1 MRSARVAAGKGG
13 PWQSITLQ
21 PGGGGGGGSLWRPLA
36 TTPGGGKVNI
46 SLSGHEDSPE
56 GLARRSL
63 SAAAGPELPCPWP
76 ATSRP
81 PHAAHASPSPGYRLP
96 HAPNP
101 RACQGLLGFLQLSS
115 SCVCGRCVSLAS
127 RPQHIA
133 SRILCS
139 VFCLCCRSVT
149 TPVRHTQTHQDLFN
163 NKNLEV
169 TSRS

>member
-21 PGGGGGGGSLWRPLA
+21 PGGGGGGGGGSLWRPLA

-81 PHAAHASPSPGYRLP
+81 PHAAHASPPPSYRLP
-96 HAPNP
+96 HAPSP

-133 SRILCS
+133 SRIYVVCS
-139 VFCLCCRSVT
+139 VCAAAPPPLLCD
-149 TPVRHTQTHQDLFN
+149 THKHFN
-163 NKNLEV
+163 IYSITRIL
-169 TSRS
+169 R